1 MATNSQVVKTIT
13 IQLNTKDSKI
23 KIDGITKGFV
33 EAGQAAQ
40 DFSAKA
46 SQGFDALATGANNAR
61 NATGSASAT
70 VLEAGRVVSDFNY
83 GIRGVANNLSQ
94 LANNFVFTAEKA
106 GGFTAGLKDIGKAF
120 MGPLG
125 IILAINVV
133 IAAFERFSMETEKA
147 KKATDEL
154 ENSLKG
160 EIKMLKIYKDALSR
174 ANVTLEQRGAIVK
187 GLALLDKDFN
197 DKLKEAADNTERLK
211 EITEEFLR
219 VKELEFE
226 IDLKRNELKE
236 SFNKKSL
243 LQAEQDEQLN
253 KVREANFIQFA
264 LMNMNFMGM
273 RKTIFDDIAET
284 TGDLMVVEKEYNKV
298 LDEYLKLLKDAN
310 IEEEKSGGNTKY
322 FKQKYLDLTKIIS
335 GFEKREEL
343 GVERVEANK
352 LKIRQRFEV
361 EDLELRKKAFMQK
374 ELLRYQDFMDSNA
387 SDKQK
392 ALAKEKYEKS
402 IEKARVDHLTALR
415 QLNLTH
421 SVETLKLEEE
431 QDEKLIQLDF
441 DLQDKRLDLTSKYT
455 DISMIMASTAAN
467 NTLKAEISHEE
478 KRLKLF
484 KGSEFERTEAE
495 KNLAMMRIE
504 LQDEELEHELM
515 IIDMKMKAQLE
526 YANFVSGIG
535 NVFKTIGKENEGLAK
550 VALVLEKG
558 AAIAG
563 VVVEAQAANQKIL
576 SASQTEVGFYNASA
590 AATALLSPE
599 RSATFKLAAG
609 AAQAGAAKRIAKN
622 NIGAGIAIAN
632 ILATTLTSRTAPSGG
647 GSAGGGAGGGGGR
660 TFDFNLVGSTGT
672 NQLAEAVGGQ
682 FQEPI
687 QAYVVSNEITSQQEL
702 DLQIQTGASLGD

>member
-1 MATNSQVVKTIT
+1 
-13 IQLNTKDSKI
+13 L
-23 KIDGITKGFV
+23 
-33 EAGQAAQ
+33 
-40 DFSAKA
+40 
-46 SQGFDALATGANNAR
+46 
-61 NATGSASAT
+61 
-70 VLEAGRVVSDFNY
+70 
-83 GIRGVANNLSQ
+83 
-94 LANNFVFTAEKA
+94 
-106 GGFTAGLKDIGKAF
+106 
-120 MGPLG
+120 GPLG
-125 IILAINVV
+125 IILAFQTV
-133 IAAFERFSMETEKA
+133 IALVEKYAIENQSTAKSLQDFQNPIDENIAKLSLLKRVIEDNNISLEEKERIVKAAATEFDSLNGVLDGTEQGLTNASIAVDNLINSFKDLTYAKGVLEIAQDKMKQLIKISVDGLGIDGGAFHSVENFFRLFTASPAGVSLARAQNTIAIMDDLDSKS
-147 KKATDEL
+147 DEL
-154 ENSLKG
+154 
-160 EIKMLKIYKDALSR
+160 Y
-174 ANVTLEQRGAIVK
+174 
-187 GLALLDKDFN
+187 
-197 DKLKEAADNTERLK
+197 
-211 EITEEFLR
+211 
-219 VKELEFE
+219 
-226 IDLKRNELKE
+226 
-236 SFNKKSL
+236 KSL
-243 LQAEQDEQLN
+243 LKKTSDGKITFFELLFGTETKN
-253 KVREANFIQFA
+253 K
-264 LMNMNFMGM
+264 
-273 RKTIFDDIAET
+273 TS
-284 TGDLMVVEKEYNKV
+284 NK
-298 LDEYLKLLKDAN
+298 
-310 IEEEKSGGNTKY
+310 I
-322 FKQKYLDLTKIIS
+322 FKQKYLDLTRIIS
-335 GFEKREEL
+335 GFQKREEL
-343 GVERVEANK
+343 NIERGEANK
-352 LKIRQRFEV
+352 LKIKQRFEV
-361 EDLELRKKAFMQK
+361 KDLELRKKGFIQK
-374 ELLRYQDFMDSNA
+374 ELLRYQDFMNSNA
-387 SDKQK
+387 SDEQK

-402 IEKARVDHLTALR
+402 IEKARIDHLTALR

-431 QDEKLIQLDF
+431 QAEKLIQLDF
-441 DLQDKRLDLTSKYT
+441 DLQDKRLGLTSKYT

-495 KNLAMMRIE
+495 KNLAMMRIK
-504 LQDEELEHELM
+504 LQDEELEHDLM
-515 IIDMKMKAQLE
+515 VIDMKMKAQLE

-535 NVFKTIGKENEGLAK
+535 NVFKTLGKENEGLAK

-687 QAYVVSNEITSQQEL
+687 QAYVVSNEMTSQQEL